1 VANGTGYEM
10 GGRRVMVVGGDKDA
24 QKSPFTLPYFS
35 P

>member
-1 VANGTGYEM
+1 MANGTGSEV
-10 GGRRVMVVGGDKDA
+10 GGRIGMVTGGDKDA